1 MRLPAVLLRLAI
13 GRTKLYEM
21 IASQQLPQPVKLGR
35 ASAWRTDELDA
46 AITRLSDA
54 RQPSQG
60 QPSQEAS
67 GAK

>member
-1 MRLPAVLLRLAI
+1 
-13 GRTKLYEM
+13 
-21 IASQQLPQPVKLGR
+21 VKLGR